1 MRCQMSDWIKY
12 VSPEADKRLFEIER
26 RVRGRDDDAD
36 DETKWLLG
44 YIALL
49 KGNLRAN
56 QDGSD

>member
-1 MRCQMSDWIKY
+1 MSDWIKY